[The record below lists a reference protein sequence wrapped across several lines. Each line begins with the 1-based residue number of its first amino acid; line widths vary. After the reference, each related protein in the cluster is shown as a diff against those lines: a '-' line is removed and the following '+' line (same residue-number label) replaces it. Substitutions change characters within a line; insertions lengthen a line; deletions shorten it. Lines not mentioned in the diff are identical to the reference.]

1 MRASKIVLTGA
12 LGVLGQTLRA
22 PLARMCDALVSV
34 DLHEGAETLPNET
47 YARADVSVMAEIAPH
62 LAGAEVVVH
71 FAAIPDER
79 PFEELLG
86 PNFVGAYNVWEASA
100 RAGVR
105 RIVYASSVHAVGMW
119 ETNAGIDAD
128 APHRPDTFYGLSKC
142 FAEDM
147 GRMYWEKRGLEAVC
161 LRIFSAT
168 EAPGNERALGTWL
181 SRPDLIQMV
190 ERGVEAPVTGF
201 CVVYGVSNNDRSPV
215 SNAKASF
222 LGYRPRDNAESMAA
236 GILAAAPRRDPKDP
250 AHSRLG
256 GPFAAVPL
264 GESGV
269 AWINRLAAK
278 DP

>member
-1 MRASKIVLTGA
+1 MLKKIVLTGA
-12 LGVLGQTLRA
+12 LGDLGSVLRA
-22 PLARMCDALVSV
+22 PLAAMAEALVSV
-34 DLHEGAETLPNET
+34 DIKDPPAELAANET
-47 YARADVSVMAEIAPH
+47 YVQAD
-62 LAGAEVVVH
+62 LAGMEAAAKVIEGATMVVH

-86 PNFVGAYNVWEASA
+86 PNFVAAYNVWEASR

-105 RIVYASSVHAVGMW
+105 RIVYASSVHAIGMW
-119 ETNAGIDAD
+119 ETNAGIGLD

-142 FAEDM
+142 FVEDM
-147 GRMYWEKRGLEAVC
+147 GRMYWEKTGLESVH

-168 EAPGNERALGTWL
+168 EAPANVRSLGTWL

-190 ERGVEAPVTGF
+190 ERAVETPVTGF
-201 CVVYGVSNNDRSPV
+201 AVVYGVSNNDRAPV
-215 SNAKASF
+215 DNRLAAF
-222 LGYRPRDNAESMAA
+222 LGYRPKDNAEFRARE
-236 GILAAAPRRDPKDP
+236 ILAAEPVRDPKDP

-269 AWINRLAAK
+269 AWIRKLT
-278 DP
+278 DG

>member
-1 MRASKIVLTGA
+1 MLKKIVLTGA
-12 LGVLGQTLRA
+12 LGTLGSVLRA
-22 PLARMCDALVSV
+22 PLAAMCGRLVSV
-34 DLHEGAETLPNET
+34 DLAADAETGPNES
-47 YARADVSVMAEIAPH
+47 YVRADVAEMAEVAP
-62 LAGAEVVVH
+62 LMAGADMVVH

-79 PFEELLG
+79 PFEELLR
-86 PNFVGAYNVWEASA
+86 PNFIGAYNVWEASA

-119 ETNAGIDAD
+119 ETNAGIDTD
-128 APHRPDTFYGLSKC
+128 AAHRPDTFYGLSKC

-147 GRMYWEKRGLEAVC
+147 GRMYWEKRGLESVH

-168 EAPGNERALGTWL
+168 EAPGDARALGTWL

-190 ERGVEAPVTGF
+190 TRAVEAPVTGF
-201 CVVYGVSNNDRSPV
+201 CVVHGVSANDRAPV
-215 SNAKASF
+215 SNARAAF
-222 LGYRPRDNAESMAA
+222 LGYRPRDNAEAHA
-236 GILAAAPRRDPKDP
+236 PAILAAEPARDPQDP

-269 AWINRLAAK
+269 AWIERLTS
-278 DP
+278 